1 MQKVWCAPGTDDV
14 ESDDT
19 DDAETD
25 DTELMIEW
33 YWWYFQGNCWNCY
46 LLELMQKC
54 DAYNTCTGKKLFL
67 FRKIFI
73 YKISFFYVSPALFP
87 NLSTD
92 PHL

>member
-33 YWWYFQGNCWNCY
+33 YWWYWYF
-46 LLELMQKC
+46 
-54 DAYNTCTGKKLFL
+54 
-67 FRKIFI
+67 
-73 YKISFFYVSPALFP
+73 
-87 NLSTD
+87 
-92 PHL
+92 